1 MLHRGATPDE
11 AKRKVDVFRR
21 MVLTK
26 ERVLVE
32 MEAKKKR
39 EEEARA
45 EEGEEESETPTESE
59 SEPRKSPVV
68 KWESA
73 LFAFDGLSSRVLS
86 LKNKEILPFP
96 SHFQYFS
103 LFHSFPPSRSSFH
116 FHRISILS
124 SFLSPLPIYELKK
137 AQSSSAT
144 SSARPRS
151 ISFPEWRE
159 RPSRGRGGRGLQV
172 CSGKVWSLPQVSR

>member
-68 KWESA
+68 K
-73 LFAFDGLSSRVLS
+73 
-86 LKNKEILPFP
+86 
-96 SHFQYFS
+96 
-103 LFHSFPPSRSSFH
+103 
-116 FHRISILS
+116 
-124 SFLSPLPIYELKK
+124 
-137 AQSSSAT
+137 
-144 SSARPRS
+144 
-151 ISFPEWRE
+151 
-159 RPSRGRGGRGLQV
+159 
-172 CSGKVWSLPQVSR
+172 